1 MNQIEIGVYTE
12 KVFAI
17 VGRIAFRSNET
28 QRSVARLGRAGHFSK
43 LIQSDIGI
51 SIGGTN

>member
-28 QRSVARLGRAGHFSK
+28 QRSVVGRAGHVSK